1 MKYAGCCSRSG
12 VRNMTNLNNGPRK
25 RFLALD
31 TSTAVLGV
39 AVTADGELLHEIN
52 ASGERNHS
60 VHLLPII
67 EQALQASGTSADGV
81 GGIAVGIGPGSY
93 TGTRIAVTAAKTLA
107 WAWKVPVTGVSSLH
121 ALAWGGHQA
130 GLAKQEDGRAG
141 GTSASGTTGPD
152 WIIPLIDARRGQ
164 AYTALFAADG
174 DKPPQRLAPDGI
186 RLMADWVQELAG
198 RLAEASADGRMPDRI
213 WFAGETAVHGSGE
226 ALAPLTETANVQA
239 VPYELEGRWT
249 AFLAE
254 AGIYQESED
263 IHVLIP
269 NYTQLSEA
277 EANLRR
283 SSEGSLNKR

>member
-1 MKYAGCCSRSG
+1 M
-12 VRNMTNLNNGPRK
+12 NNEPRK
-25 RFLALD
+25 RLLSLD

-39 AVTADGELLHEIN
+39 AVTAGSELLHEIN

-67 EQALQASGTSADGV
+67 EQALQASAATADKI

-107 WAWKVPVTGVSSLH
+107 WAWNVPVTGVSSLH
-121 ALAWGGHQA
+121 ALAWGGYHAASEQRGNAVEA
-130 GLAKQEDGRAG
+130 GLESAP
-141 GTSASGTTGPD
+141 GTGGPD

-164 AYTALFAADG
+164 AYTAVFAADG
-174 DKPPQRLAPDGI
+174 DKPPRRLAGDAI
-186 RLMADWVQELAG
+186 RLMADWVQELAE
-198 RLAEASADGRMPDRI
+198 RLKEAEREGSMPGSL
-213 WFAGETAVHGSGE
+213 WFVGETGLHGTAES
-226 ALAPLTETANVQA
+226 LAPLTGAGNVHT

-249 AFLAE
+249 GFLAE
-254 AGIYQESED
+254 AGVYEADEEL
-263 IHVLIP
+263 HALIP

-283 SSEGSLNKR
+283 SSEGSLNTR

>member
-1 MKYAGCCSRSG
+1 MSNSK
-12 VRNMTNLNNGPRK
+12 NEPRK

-39 AVTADGELLHEIN
+39 AVTAGAELLHEFN

-67 EQALQASGTSADGV
+67 EQALQASATTADKI

-107 WAWKVPVTGVSSLH
+107 WAWNVPVTGVSSLH
-121 ALAWGGHQA
+121 ALAWGGYHAASAQQA
-130 GLAKQEDGRAG
+130 G
-141 GTSASGTTGPD
+141 SASGPD

-174 DKPPQRLAPDGI
+174 DKPPRRLAEDAI
-186 RLMADWVQELAG
+186 RLMADWVQELAE
-198 RLAEASADGRMPDRI
+198 RLTEAAREGGMPGSL
-213 WFAGETAVHGSGE
+213 WFVGE
-226 ALAPLTETANVQA
+226 AALHGTAESLAPLTGAGNVQTL
-239 VPYELEGRWT
+239 PYELEGRWT
-249 AFLAE
+249 GFLAE
-254 AGIYQESED
+254 AGVYEASEEL
-263 IHVLIP
+263 HTLIP

-283 SSEGSLNKR
+283 SGEGSLNTR

>member
-1 MKYAGCCSRSG
+1 
-12 VRNMTNLNNGPRK
+12 MTNLNNEPRK

-39 AVTADGELLHEIN
+39 AVTGNRELLHEIN

-67 EQALQASGTSADGV
+67 EQALQASATAADMI
-81 GGIAVGIGPGSY
+81 GGIAVGVGPGSY

-107 WAWKVPVTGVSSLH
+107 WAWNVPVTGVSSLH
-121 ALAWGGHQA
+121 ALAWGGYHAAALQQEAGQA
-130 GLAKQEDGRAG
+130 DVTTAN
-141 GTSASGTTGPD
+141 GTTGPD

-174 DKPPQRLAPDGI
+174 CNPPQRLAPDAI
-186 RLMADWVQELAG
+186 RLMADWVQELG
-198 RLAEASADGRMPDRI
+198 ERLKDAAAEGMLPGTL
-213 WFAGETAVHGSGE
+213 WFTGDTALHGSAE
-226 ALAPLTETANVQA
+226 SLAPLAGAGIVQA
-239 VPYELEGRWT
+239 LPYELEGRWT
-249 AFLAE
+249 GFLAE
-254 AGIYQESED
+254 AGIYEESAD

-269 NYTQLSEA
+269 NYTQLTEA

-283 SSEGSLNKR
+283 SSEGSLNKG